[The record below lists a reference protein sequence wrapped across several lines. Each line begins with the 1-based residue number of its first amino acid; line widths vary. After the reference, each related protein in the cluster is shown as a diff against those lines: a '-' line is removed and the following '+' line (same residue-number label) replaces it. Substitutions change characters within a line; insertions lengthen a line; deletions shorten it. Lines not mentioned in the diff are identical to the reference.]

1 MNFKIGGIL
10 DGIFTPVN
18 GEFELLGKFARCFI
32 MRVDRLRSSS
42 NSSNNRGLRSSVG
55 NHFLLNFGGSI

>member
-1 MNFKIGGIL
+1 MQPGKEREQGGIL

-18 GEFELLGKFARCFI
+18 GEFELLGKFGRCFI

-42 NSSNNRGLRSSVG
+42 NSSSNRGSAAASG
-55 NHFLLNFGGSI
+55 TTSF